1 MYIFFIL
8 IENLESTPIPKN
20 QWHTWECNNYF
31 FINIILKLRKCS
43 ILRKIVDYEF
53 DGSKK
58 MSKKGWDKAMLSTV

>member
-58 MSKKGWDKAMLSTV
+58 MSKKKLGQGNA